1 MAGDSKACR
10 ENALRCANLAHEARS
25 PELKMTLVNLSQ
37 NWLKLAIELE
47 QMDKLMD
54 DFPVPVPPKR
64 R

>member
-1 MAGDSKACR
+1 
-10 ENALRCANLAHEARS
+10 
-25 PELKMTLVNLSQ
+25 MTLVNLSQ

-54 DFPVPVPPKR
+54 DFPAPVPPKR

>member
-1 MAGDSKACR
+1 MAGDPKACR
-10 ENALRCANLAHEARS
+10 ENALPCANLAHGARS

-54 DFPVPVPPKR
+54 DFPAPVPPKR